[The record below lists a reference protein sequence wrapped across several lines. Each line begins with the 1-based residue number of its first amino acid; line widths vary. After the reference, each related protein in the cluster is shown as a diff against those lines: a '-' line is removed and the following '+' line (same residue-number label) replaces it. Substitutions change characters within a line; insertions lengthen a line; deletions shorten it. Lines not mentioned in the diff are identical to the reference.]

1 MAEWFKYLEGKVAPE
16 TLKKAAGAGTQ
27 VKTAAEFLLSQESI
41 PAELV
46 LTALARHYRLP
57 FIQLAAYHAEQDS
70 ISMVSEETAR
80 RFPILPLFRLDDKL
94 FVALTNPE
102 DIQVQDFLRQLTGL
116 HTEPVLASHQDIESA
131 INKNYLTQEKTA
143 EAMGAYD
150 ETSTA
155 APNSK
160 ENIRIEDEDAPAIK
174 LVNYII
180 SQAINLGASD
190 IHLESFA
197 GSALLRYRVD
207 GVLHEFPP
215 PPLHLMRA
223 LVSRIKIIS
232 NLDVAER
239 RLPQDGRASF
249 QIEEIAY
256 DLRVSIIPN
265 LHGEGVVIRILDT
278 AGTKKDLISIGMPP
292 DVFARYEKIINRP
305 YGIVLLTGPTGSG
318 KTSTLYAT
326 LKRIFTTRR
335 KFITLEDPVE
345 YQIEGIT
352 QIQVNSEIGFTFA
365 AGLRSILRHDP
376 DVIMLGE
383 IRDLETAEIAIR
395 SSLTGHLVFSTLHT
409 NDAPSAVTRLMD
421 MGVASYLVLSSLNGV
436 MAQRLVRV
444 LCPACKVRIPFGARE
459 QEMLGLTSIPVEAEI
474 FGPAG
479 CPACGNLGYKG
490 RQAISELL
498 VITPEMRRL
507 TTSQLTPEVL
517 RDLALKHGF
526 ANLRQSALSKL
537 FAGLTSIEEV
547 LSVTGE
553 E

>member
-1 MAEWFKYLEGKVAPE
+1 MTDWLKYLEGKLAPE
-16 TLKKAAGAGTQ
+16 ILNRAAGAKAQ
-27 VKTAAEFLLSQESI
+27 KTGPAEFLFSQETV
-41 PAELV
+41 PAEVV
-46 LTALARHYRLP
+46 LAAMSRHYRLP
-57 FIQLAAYHAEQDS
+57 FIRLPAYHAEQES
-70 ISMVSEETAR
+70 VSRIKEEVAR
-80 RFPILPLFRLDDKL
+80 RFLVLPLFRQDDRL
-94 FVALTNPE
+94 YVALSNPE
-102 DIQVQDFLRQLTGL
+102 DLQAQDFLRQLTGL
-116 HTEPVLASHQDIESA
+116 HIEPVLASPQDLEGA
-131 INKNYLTQEKTA
+131 INRNYLTREKTA
-143 EAMGAYD
+143 ETMGAFE
-150 ETSTA
+150 ETTA
-155 APNSK
+155 APTEEGK
-160 ENIRIEDEDAPAIK
+160 IRIEDEEAPAIK
-174 LVNYII
+174 LVNYIF
-180 SQAINLGASD
+180 SQAINLKASD

-197 GSALLRYRVD
+197 EKALLRYRVD

-215 PPLHLMRA
+215 PPLHLMKA
-223 LVSRIKIIS
+223 IVSRIKIIS
-232 NLDVAER
+232 NMDVAER

-249 QIEEIAY
+249 AVDGVPY

-278 AGTKKDLISIGMPP
+278 TGMKKSLEAIGMPP
-292 DVFARYEKIINRP
+292 DVYSRYEKVITRP

-326 LKRIFTTRR
+326 LKRIFTLQK

-352 QIQVNSEIGFTFA
+352 QLQVNAEIGFTFG

-436 MAQRLVRV
+436 MAQRLIRV
-444 LCPACKVRIPFGARE
+444 LCPACKVRIPFGPKE
-459 QEMLGLTSIPVEAEI
+459 QEMLGLTSLPDGAAI

-490 RQAISELL
+490 RNAISELL

-507 TTSQLTPEVL
+507 SSSQLTPEIL
-517 RDLALKHGF
+517 RDLALKDGF
-526 ANLRQSALSKL
+526 TTLRESALSKL
-537 FAGLTSIEEV
+537 FSGITSIEEV